1 LLNRS
6 YGIYPVVF
14 LTRNRGIST
23 VVVEDKE
30 VIVAMSSAVAAEN
43 EVKEVA
49 VENGVRVKVVAVAT
63 VMNVVSETYCVVV
76 IVW

>member
-1 LLNRS
+1 
-6 YGIYPVVF
+6 VVF

-49 VENGVRVKVVAVAT
+49 VENGVRVKVVAVGT
-63 VMNVVSETYCVVV
+63 VMNGTVTS
-76 IVW
+76 